1 MILSA
6 FPDVKH
12 KSKFSQKK
20 SGTGPLFFP
29 SLLDSA
35 VSVPYSSSAG
45 RPLRKQ
51 GICRPEDLASPGWL
65 QPASLREALLFE
77 KWSRTLRVCLMA
89 DFCARDSASPG
100 WLQPTSLREALLFE
114 KWSRTLRVCL
124 MADFC
129 AHTPLGMTAAI
140 FFPSP
145 LYFFGTARK
154 TSAYRFPFQVTP
166 SASSLL
172 SK

>member
-20 SGTGPLFFP
+20 KSGTDPLFFP

-51 GICRPEDLASPGWL
+51 GICRPEDSASPGWL
-65 QPASLREALLFE
+65 QPTSLREALLFE

-100 WLQPTSLREALLFE
+100 WLQPPSLRGALLFE
-114 KWSRTLRVCL
+114 KTQV
-124 MADFC
+124 
-129 AHTPLGMTAAI
+129 
-140 FFPSP
+140 P